1 MIRFS
6 RYEIRTEPESAP
18 LFVYAPNWNIAQQ
31 SRAYQM
37 LLSEYSPRSV
47 QVKEQQ
53 YGYYGIA
60 EDREAT
66 AEEIEQYRQS
76 PDIEETDSDVFYQY
90 FGNQEVLQPLI
101 ARISQEYVGYMKE
114 WETLHEQDL
123 SAFYDKMQEI
133 CMVETVYENLVLRS
147 EIYPPEY
154 MEQLLKLEQPL
165 REAVDE
171 YGKQKQFNI
180 REDTEFLLISAR
192 MEVMQDEDRHERNP
206 MALTGQ
212 SDEERM
218 AVLKEA
224 LDQEYRTYEA
234 KWSALDF
241 GDKIDNYLEIFTVR
255 QFYQD
260 LSKNMAEYPPSQVYC
275 LGAFKEPMSYDLKG
289 VLELRV
295 AQFED
300 EADMSEVFQKLFL
313 ETKVEP
319 DQWEVWDI
327 RQRAGFTLKK
337 GRELEYQALEKLNR
351 KNGYSIGIFDY
362 LKRWAGLMEQ
372 EMENGLSVEKIAE
385 VTSSCA
391 DKDGITGAMYGCAV
405 ATLSEY
411 WEHGEQLRVWHNG
424 LYSYEGT
431 GVVNPAVFVVQ
442 EDGAELA
449 EAEDNAP
456 QMSM

>member
-47 QVKEQQ
+47 QIKEQQ

-60 EDREAT
+60 EEREAT
-66 AEEIEQYRQS
+66 AEEIEQYRQL

-101 ARISQEYVGYMKE
+101 ARISQEYLGYMNE
-114 WETLHEQDL
+114 WETLHEQDR

-133 CMVETVYENLVLRS
+133 CMVETVYENLVVRS
-147 EIYPPEY
+147 ETYPPEY
-154 MEQLLKLEQPL
+154 MEQLAEMEHPL
-165 REAVDE
+165 REMVDE
-171 YGKQKQFNI
+171 YGKQKHFNI
-180 REDTEFLLISAR
+180 REDTECLLISAR
-192 MEVMQDEDRHERNP
+192 MEVMQDENRHERNP
-206 MALTGQ
+206 MAVTGQ

-224 LDQEYRTYEA
+224 LEQEYKSYEA
-234 KWSALDF
+234 KWNALDF

-260 LSKNMAEYPPSQVYC
+260 LSKNMEKYPPSQIYC
-275 LGAFKEPMSYDLKG
+275 LGAFKEPVSYDMKS
-289 VLELRV
+289 VLEFRV
-295 AQFED
+295 AQSED
-300 EADMSEVFQKLFL
+300 EAEMSEVFQKLFP
-313 ETKVEP
+313 EAKVEP
-319 DQWEVWDI
+319 DQWEIWDI
-327 RQRAGFTLKK
+327 RQRAGFMLKK

-351 KNGYSIGIFDY
+351 KNGYGIGIFDY

-372 EMENGLSVEKIAE
+372 EMEQGLPVGKIARE
-385 VTSSCA
+385 TSSRA
-391 DKDGITGAMYGCAV
+391 DTDGITGAMHICAV
-405 ATLSEY
+405 STLAEY
-411 WEHGEQLRVWHNG
+411 WEHGEQLKEWHNN
-424 LYSYEGT
+424 LYFGGGSRYADSE
-431 GVVNPAVFVVQ
+431 N
-442 EDGAELA
+442 A
-449 EAEDNAP
+449 EAEETEDSAP

>member
-18 LFVYAPNWNIAQQ
+18 LFVYAPNWSIAQQ

-47 QVKEQQ
+47 QIKEQQ

-60 EDREAT
+60 EEREAT
-66 AEEIEQYRQS
+66 AEEIEQYRQL

-90 FGNQEVLQPLI
+90 FGNKEVLQPLI
-101 ARISQEYVGYMKE
+101 ARMSQEYLGYMNE

-123 SAFYDKMQEI
+123 PAFYDKMQEI
-133 CMVETVYENLVLRS
+133 CMVETVYENLVVRS

-171 YGKQKQFNI
+171 YGKKKQFNI

-192 MEVMQDEDRHERNP
+192 MEVMQDEGRHERNP
-206 MALTGQ
+206 MAVTGQ
-212 SDEERM
+212 GDEDRM

-224 LDQEYRTYEA
+224 LEQEYQSYEV
-234 KWSALDF
+234 KWNALDF

-260 LSKNMAEYPPSQVYC
+260 LMENMEEYPASQIYC
-275 LGAFKEPMSYDLKG
+275 FGAFKEPMSYDMKG
-289 VLELRV
+289 VLEFRV

-300 EADMSEVFQKLFL
+300 EAEMSEVFQKLFP

-319 DQWEVWDI
+319 DQWAIWDI

-351 KNGYSIGIFDY
+351 KNGYGIGIFDY

-372 EMENGLSVEKIAE
+372 EMEQGLSVGKIAGE
-385 VTSSCA
+385 TSSRA
-391 DKDGITGAMYGCAV
+391 DTDGITGAMHTCAV
-405 ATLSEY
+405 STLAEY
-411 WEHGEQLRVWHNG
+411 WEHGEQLKEWYNN
-424 LYSYEGT
+424 LYFGSSSGYTDSENT
-431 GVVNPAVFVVQ
+431 EAK
-442 EDGAELA
+442 EAE

>member
-18 LFVYAPNWNIAQQ
+18 LFVYAPNWSMAEQN
-31 SRAYQM
+31 RAYQM
-37 LLSEYSPRSV
+37 LLSESNPRSV
-47 QVKEQQ
+47 QIKEQQ

-76 PDIEETDSDVFYQY
+76 PDTEETDLDVFYQY

-101 ARISQEYVGYMKE
+101 ERMSQEYLGYMDE
-114 WETLHEQDL
+114 WERLHEQDL

-133 CMVETVYENLVLRS
+133 CMVETVYESLMVRS
-147 EIYPPEY
+147 ETYPPEY

-165 REAVDE
+165 HEMVDE
-171 YGKQKQFNI
+171 YGKQKHFNI
-180 REDTEFLLISAR
+180 REDTEFLFISAR
-192 MEVMQDEDRHERNP
+192 MEIMQDENRHERNP
-206 MALTGQ
+206 MAVTGQ

-224 LDQEYRTYEA
+224 LDQEYKSYEA
-234 KWSALDF
+234 KWNALDF

-260 LSKNMAEYPPSQVYC
+260 LSKNMEEYPPSQIYC
-275 LGAFKEPMSYDLKG
+275 LGAFKEPMSYDMKS
-289 VLELRV
+289 VLEFRV
-295 AQFED
+295 AQSED
-300 EADMSEVFQKLFL
+300 EAEMSVVFQKLFP
-313 ETKVEP
+313 EAKVEP
-319 DQWEVWDI
+319 DQWGIWDI

-351 KNGYSIGIFDY
+351 KNGYGIGIFDY

-372 EMENGLSVEKIAE
+372 ELEQGLPVGKIAGE
-385 VTSSCA
+385 TSSRA
-391 DKDGITGAMYGCAV
+391 DTDGITGAMHICAV
-405 ATLSEY
+405 STLAEY
-411 WEHGEQLRVWHNG
+411 WEHGEQLKEWHNS
-424 LYSYEGT
+424 LYFGGSSGYTDSENT
-431 GVVNPAVFVVQ
+431 
-442 EDGAELA
+442 EAE
-449 EAEDNAP
+449 ETEDNAP